1 MNRAFWV
8 PIALALLEYK
18 HAMEGEGAPGVVGLT
33 RRSDQWIADV
43 FPRGIFG
50 SLFGSLRVELWIQP
64 GRPPTQGRIYREKL
78 AASEEASGEI
88 SLVLGAGN
96 HVNVVILDVL
106 HKLICDDDV
115 VLVKMNPQ
123 NAFLGTFVEQAL
135 APFFQHNFVKLV
147 YGEAQMGDYL
157 THHKSIDNIHLTG
170 SVQTFNSI
178 VFGSP
183 VLDDKV
189 RCFEVGWRIGSR
201 G

>member
-1 MNRAFWV
+1 
-8 PIALALLEYK
+8 
-18 HAMEGEGAPGVVGLT
+18 MESEGTPGVVGLT

-43 FPRGIFG
+43 FPQGIFG
-50 SLFGSLRVELWIQP
+50 SLFGSLRVELWIQQ
-64 GRPPTQGRIYREKL
+64 GRPPTQGRIYREKQE
-78 AASEEASGEI
+78 AMEEASGEI

-96 HVNVVILDVL
+96 HINVVILDVL

-123 NAFLGTFVEQAL
+123 NAFLGVFVERAL
-135 APFFQHNFVKLV
+135 APFFQRNFVKLV
-147 YGEAQMGDYL
+147 YGDAQMGDYL
-157 THHKSIDNIHLTG
+157 THHTSIDNVHLTG

-189 RCFEVGWRIGSR
+189 RVLEVGRRTGFR
-201 G
+201 E